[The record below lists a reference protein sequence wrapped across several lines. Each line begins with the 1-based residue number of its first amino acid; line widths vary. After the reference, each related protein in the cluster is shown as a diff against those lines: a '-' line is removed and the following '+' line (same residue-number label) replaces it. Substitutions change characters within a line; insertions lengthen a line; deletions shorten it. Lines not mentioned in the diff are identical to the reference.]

1 MEQPGS
7 SQGAAGAQPDNN
19 QEHRFFVIS
28 FPVLFSGLG
37 YALFRARDFHFHL
50 YGDSSGPSRIVVS
63 SVCVLF
69 HFELLLNFVGPIFEF
84 RAFSV
89 TGGFGPRTFQIESPW
104 NKLCAHCF
112 IYARH
117 RNL

>member
-28 FPVLFSGLG
+28 FPVLFSGFG
-37 YALFRARDFHFHL
+37 YALFRARDFPFHL
-50 YGDSSGPSRIVVS
+50 CVDSSGPSRIVVS
-63 SVCVLF
+63 SICVLF

-84 RAFSV
+84 RACSV

-104 NKLCAHCF
+104 NKLCAHYF
-112 IYARH
+112 MYARH